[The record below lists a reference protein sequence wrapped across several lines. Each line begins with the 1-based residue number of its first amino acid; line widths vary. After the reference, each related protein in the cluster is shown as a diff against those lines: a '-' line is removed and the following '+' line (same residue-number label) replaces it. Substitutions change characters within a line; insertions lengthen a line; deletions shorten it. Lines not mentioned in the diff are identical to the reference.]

1 MLHPDAASAAIS
13 SLVDRARRAGADAA
27 DAIYVGNLSSSVQVR
42 DGATE
47 DVSRSESEA
56 VGLRLFVGQRSA
68 SASTSDLSDDA
79 LETLAQRVTAMARE
93 APEDPYAGLAPAE
106 LLASAPFPDLDGWDP
121 AEPGPAELKERALAA
136 EAAAMSVPG
145 ATKSNGCGAGV
156 SAATVSIATS
166 EGFAGGYRLSGHSCS
181 AGVIAGEGATMQRDH
196 AWHSSR
202 HLGDLE
208 APEDIGRKAAKRAV
222 SRVGSTKIVP
232 GAMPIL
238 FEPRVAS
245 SLLGHLA
252 GAISGTSIARKS
264 SFLLEAL
271 GERIFAPGIM
281 ILDDPLRPRGLR
293 SRAFDG
299 EGLPVRPMAIVDDGM
314 LTTWFAESASARQL
328 GIAPT
333 GHASRGIGGSPS
345 AGPSNFSLGTGKR
358 SVAAMLAEV
367 GRAIIVT
374 ELIGQGVNGV
384 TGDYSRGAAGFL
396 VENGEIVGPVSE
408 ITIASNLKQ
417 MFASLEPAD
426 DLEYR
431 TGVDSPSVLI
441 PEMTVGSA

>member
-1 MLHPDAASAAIS
+1 MLHPDAASATIS
-13 SLVDRARRAGADAA
+13 SLVERAKRAGADAA

-79 LETLAQRVTAMARE
+79 LETLCERVAAMARE
-93 APEDPYAGLAPAE
+93 APEDPYAGLVAAE
-106 LLASAPFPDLDGWDP
+106 YLASSPFTDLDGWDP
-121 AEPGPAELKERALAA
+121 AEPGPPELKERALAA
-136 EAAAMSVPG
+136 EAAAMAVPG
-145 ATKSNGCGAGV
+145 AAKSNGCGAGV

-166 EGFAGGYRLSGHSCS
+166 EGFVGGYRLSGHSCS
-181 AGVIAGEGATMQRDH
+181 AGVIAGEGSTMQRDH

-202 HLGDLE
+202 HLGGLE
-208 APEDIGRKAAKRAV
+208 TSGDIGRKAAQRAV

-232 GAMPIL
+232 GTMAIL

-264 SFLLEAL
+264 SFLLDAL
-271 GERIFAPGIM
+271 GERIFAKGIM

-299 EGLPVRPMAIVDDGM
+299 EGLPVRPMAIVDDGR
-314 LTTWFAESASARQL
+314 LTTWLAESASARQL

-345 AGPSNFSLGTGKR
+345 AGPSNFSLGNGKR
-358 SVAAMLAEV
+358 SVASMLGDI

-396 VENGEIVGPVSE
+396 VERGEIVGPVSE

-417 MFASLEPAD
+417 MFATLEPAD